1 MEVASESRTQ
11 RTQISF
17 TISMLQDTENHLSA
31 LSGQCFMEV
40 RVESGTQRTELCF
53 TNTPI

>member
-17 TISMLQDTENHLSA
+17 TISMLQDTENHL
-31 LSGQCFMEV
+31 MEV